1 MAQGLHALQCD
12 AGASVKSKLQDRLL
26 GDDIS
31 AYEAADC
38 CPSGYESGTKLVRL
52 RDLEAI
58 EIACPKDLKKKFGQA
73 ILIIKNRELTH

>member
-1 MAQGLHALQCD
+1 
-12 AGASVKSKLQDRLL
+12 
-26 GDDIS
+26 
-31 AYEAADC
+31 
-38 CPSGYESGTKLVRL
+38 VRL